1 MNLKLVSM
9 KAYNFLF
16 AAGILFF
23 ISCVDE
29 YQLPSSISSNYSQ
42 EIVIEGRILS
52 GETSTFYVSRTLA
65 LTDGRTIDPVTDA
78 RITVIG
84 QNGYES
90 QEAEYIEDAQY
101 TIKLD
106 TLNPNTLYAV
116 CVEADGEIYQSDFQ
130 PLMETPDIDDVS
142 YRERNGAIFLHV
154 SAHNADDASRYY
166 MWAYEEDWEFHAE
179 VDFVHVS
186 GSIPLYN
193 EKTYPLET
201 SGENPY
207 YYCWGHQDSHT
218 LYIYST
224 EELSENQ
231 VKDYELFRIEMND
244 IRISYIY
251 ALLVKQWSISE
262 EAYEYYR
269 LMKLYTEES
278 SGLFAPMPSD
288 VRGNLTC
295 ISNPDKGVRGFVIA
309 SNVKEKR
316 AFVYASDFKE
326 NTSYD
331 FGSLWNF
338 HRNNRRNHTRWSS
351 HQWKRLV

>member
-1 MNLKLVSM
+1 
-9 KAYNFLF
+9 
-16 AAGILFF
+16 
-23 ISCVDE
+23 
-29 YQLPSSISSNYSQ
+29 
-42 EIVIEGRILS
+42 
-52 GETSTFYVSRTLA
+52 
-65 LTDGRTIDPVTDA
+65 
-78 RITVIG
+78 
-84 QNGYES
+84 
-90 QEAEYIEDAQY
+90 
-101 TIKLD
+101 
-106 TLNPNTLYAV
+106 
-116 CVEADGEIYQSDFQ
+116 
-130 PLMETPDIDDVS
+130 
-142 YRERNGAIFLHV
+142 
-154 SAHNADDASRYY
+154 
-166 MWAYEEDWEFHAE
+166 
-179 VDFVHVS
+179 
-186 GSIPLYN
+186 
-193 EKTYPLET
+193 
-201 SGENPY
+201 
-207 YYCWGHQDSHT
+207 
-218 LYIYST
+218 
-224 EELSENQ
+224 
-231 VKDYELFRIEMND
+231 MND

-338 HRNNRRNHTRWSS
+338 HRNSRRNHTRWSS

>member
-142 YRERNGAIFLHV
+142 YRERNGAISLHV
-154 SAHNADDASRYY
+154 SAHNADDASRYCGLTRRIGNSMPKWTLCMY
-166 MWAYEEDWEFHAE
+166 RGAYHYTMKRPTHWKRA
-179 VDFVHVS
+179 
-186 GSIPLYN
+186 
-193 EKTYPLET
+193 
-201 SGENPY
+201 
-207 YYCWGHQDSHT
+207 
-218 LYIYST
+218 
-224 EELSENQ
+224 
-231 VKDYELFRIEMND
+231 VKIH
-244 IRISYIY
+244 ITI
-251 ALLVKQWSISE
+251 
-262 EAYEYYR
+262 
-269 LMKLYTEES
+269 
-278 SGLFAPMPSD
+278 
-288 VRGNLTC
+288 VRG
-295 ISNPDKGVRGFVIA
+295 IKIPIHF
-309 SNVKEKR
+309 
-316 AFVYASDFKE
+316 
-326 NTSYD
+326 TSIQ
-331 FGSLWNF
+331 LKNC
-338 HRNNRRNHTRWSS
+338 R
-351 HQWKRLV
+351 KIK